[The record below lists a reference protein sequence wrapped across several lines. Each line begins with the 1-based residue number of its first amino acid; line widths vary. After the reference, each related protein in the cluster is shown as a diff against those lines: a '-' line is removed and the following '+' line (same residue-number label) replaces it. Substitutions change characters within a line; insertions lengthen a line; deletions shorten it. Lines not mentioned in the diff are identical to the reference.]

1 MAIQPKYKIIEI
13 TIKDG
18 VETQKTFSKELMYKG
33 DAERA
38 VEYQNKNWATFTP
51 NYSNYWVVMNKEYE
65 LNSILNNGE
74 R

>member
-1 MAIQPKYKIIEI
+1 
-13 TIKDG
+13 
-18 VETQKTFSKELMYKG
+18 MYKG